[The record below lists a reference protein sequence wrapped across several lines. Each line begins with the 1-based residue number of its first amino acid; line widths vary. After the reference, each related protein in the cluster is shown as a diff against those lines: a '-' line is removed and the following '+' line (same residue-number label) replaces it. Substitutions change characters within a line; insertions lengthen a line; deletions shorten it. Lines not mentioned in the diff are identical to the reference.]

1 MIHQTKKNPK
11 CETKILNLTNHV
23 LLLFNRKELFYTGPS
38 GISLIGIGPT
48 AEVMVPKIT
57 DDVITGNGVFL
68 CDMGSQYL

>member
-1 MIHQTKKNPK
+1 MIHQTKKKPK
-11 CETKILNLTNHV
+11 MRNQNIEFLS
-23 LLLFNRKELFYTGPS
+23 LFNRKELFYTGPS